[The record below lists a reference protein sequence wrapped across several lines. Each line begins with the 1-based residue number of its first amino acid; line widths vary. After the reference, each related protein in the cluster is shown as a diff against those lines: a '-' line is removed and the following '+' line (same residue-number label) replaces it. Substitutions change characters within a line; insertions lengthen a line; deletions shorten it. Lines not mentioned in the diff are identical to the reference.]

1 MNILDRL
8 YIKIGYRLIGTNIPI
23 NIIIGLY
30 LVSKKHIYIDVKTIN
45 YKKVFKLLKTFDRVA
60 ITGTGVLII
69 FYKNSIVKYPLGNHS
84 YVALHQEYN
93 NYFLLKK
100 SHLSSIVDYFL
111 EKEDEY
117 YVMEKLFDLK
127 YPVREHKKICFQL
140 SKIKTKN
147 IALSEL
153 LESKVFSNA
162 LEYIGFEC
170 SNFSIEDILTIL
182 KAEKIIKSYPMHG
195 DLTQYNIMKNKK
207 DHIVLIDLDRFSFG
221 GMENIDR
228 IHFVVEYYANK
239 RKIDFFQIIED
250 IINNKDISEK
260 YFYFLL
266 LYFIYR
272 VGVEYDNNI
281 ILPTEYHSSL
291 CCVIDIFLKKELK
304 L

>member
-1 MNILDRL
+1 MKTIDKVYNKLGYYLIDSKLSIFIVIGIIL
-8 YIKIGYRLIGTNIPI
+8 I
-23 NIIIGLY
+23 
-30 LVSKKHIYIDVKTIN
+30 SKNHIYIDKHCI
-45 YKKVFKLLKTFDRVA
+45 KHRKILKLLKEFESVT